1 MRILIVDD
9 SLADRKLYRILL
21 EGKYGRSLD
30 VVEATTATAGLEEC
44 QKLPATASAC
54 LLLDYKLPDMNGL
67 QFIHKL
73 AQQHSGRR
81 FAIVMLTG
89 LGNERIAAEAIK
101 AGAQDYLVKDRITAE
116 SLQAA
121 VENALEKV
129 SLIDALK
136 ADRDRLAHS
145 IGELAR
151 TLEEKDVL
159 LHEVHHRVKN
169 NLQVIASLLRLQA
182 ERVEA
187 AAGDARVT
195 QALRDSQYRVESM
208 ALVHEQLYATPLSPK
223 GSVREVDLAA
233 FSASLAQNLSHA
245 YGVDSHRIRC
255 RVNLEPV
262 SEPLDRAIPTGL
274 ILNELL
280 SNAFEHAFPDNR
292 SGTVSLEGRN
302 TGDRIEFRVED
313 DGVGIREGADRG
325 TQTLGFEIV
334 RILSRQLRG
343 TFEVRKE
350 NGTVCRLSYPNQRAL
365 SASGGIG

>member
-21 EGKYGRSLD
+21 EGKYGRSLE
-30 VVEATTATAGLEEC
+30 VVETANATAGLDEC
-44 QKLPATASAC
+44 RKLPAGEPSC

-67 QFIHKL
+67 QFINRL
-73 AQQHSGRR
+73 IDQHPGRR

-116 SLQAA
+116 GLQNA

-136 ADRDRLAHS
+136 ADRDRLARS
-145 IGELAR
+145 LDELAR

-182 ERVEA
+182 ERVEV
-187 AAGDARVT
+187 AAGDSRVT
-195 QALRDSQYRVESM
+195 QALRESQYRVESM
-208 ALVHEQLYATPLSPK
+208 ALVHEQLYATPRPTRGGL
-223 GSVREVDLAA
+223 REVDLAA
-233 FSASLAQNLSHA
+233 FASQLVQNLTHA
-245 YGVDSHRIRC
+245 YGIDPRRIQC
-255 RVNLEPV
+255 RVQVEPV
-262 SEPLDRAIPTGL
+262 SEPLDRAIPAGL

-280 SNAFEHAFPDNR
+280 SNAFEHAFPENR
-292 SGTVSLEGRN
+292 SGSVTLEGRN
-302 TGDRIEFRVED
+302 TGSRIEFQLRD
-313 DGVGIREGADRG
+313 NGVGIRDGADAG
-325 TQTLGFEIV
+325 QQTLGFEIV
-334 RILSRQLRG
+334 RILGRQLRG
-343 TFEVRKE
+343 TFEVRRE
-350 NGTVCRLSYPNQRAL
+350 SGTVCHLSYPSSRAL
-365 SASGGIG
+365 AATGGTT